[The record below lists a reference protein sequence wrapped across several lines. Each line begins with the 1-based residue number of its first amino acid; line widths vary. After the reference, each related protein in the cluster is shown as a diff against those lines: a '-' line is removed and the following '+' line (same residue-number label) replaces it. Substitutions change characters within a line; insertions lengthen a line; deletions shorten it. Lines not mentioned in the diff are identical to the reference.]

1 MSDSANRWRTVEE
14 LYHAA
19 AGLSSAE
26 RAAFLEGACADA
38 EVRRD
43 VQSLLEAQAAGDNL
57 LERPALDYAG
67 GPISQGAM
75 VGVYRVEE
83 KIGAGGMGEVY
94 RATDTRLHRSVA
106 LKVLPSVYAGD
117 PEWLGRFQ
125 REARVLASLNHPHI
139 AAIYGLENGALVME
153 LVEGPTLAERIGKG
167 PMPLAE
173 ALVMAGQ
180 IAEALEYAH
189 EKGVIHRDLK
199 PANIKISSEHAVK
212 VLDFGLAKV
221 AISSDDSATLT
232 ATRAGAILGTPAYM
246 APEQAQGKEVDRRAD
261 IWAFGVVL
269 FEMLTGRSVFS
280 GASSVEVLAAVV
292 RDDPPWQDLPADT
305 PASTRKLLKRC
316 LDKNPRERLRDI
328 GEARIAIR
336 EAASGETGELPSP
349 ASARPNRLLAAA
361 LIVSCAVSA
370 GALLWASGWF
380 RAKPVP
386 LGAARV
392 QIAFPEGTTPWSSQH
407 EPNVALSADG
417 RMVAFVADSL
427 GTYYLWVQA
436 MDTAIAQRLEDTQ
449 GAHFPFWSP
458 DGKAVA
464 FFADGALKR
473 ASLDGHT
480 ETICPFMG
488 YGGTWN
494 AEGTI
499 VFSAGFPGVLMRVP
513 ASGGRPLPL
522 TRLNSGS
529 GEVAHVWPQFLPDGR
544 HFLYLAA
551 GGTVN
556 GAVYVQELG
565 SDRRSLVL
573 QTPWRVSYA
582 SGYLLFV
589 QQQKLYAQS
598 FDLGHFGLHG
608 EPAPVVQRLNA
619 DLGDRGTLA
628 GMASFGLSENGV
640 LAYRADE
647 SPQVL
652 KQFAW
657 YDRAGRSLSTVGDPA
672 DYTSPALSPDGR
684 WLAVGVRDQTS
695 RSRDI
700 WLLDLLRGTKVRL
713 TNDPGDDMNPIW
725 SPDGSRIAFTS
736 DRAGHRDLYI
746 KSPFGTAREELLAAA
761 GLNAGKNTEDW
772 SPDGKWIAY
781 NTWPGAQRLEL
792 FSLETRKTQP
802 YNLAQSSGARFS
814 PDAKWVA
821 YRSSESG
828 RTEIYVQPF
837 PATGAR
843 WQISTA
849 GGEEAAWTGDG
860 RELFYSTGSKPA
872 KIMAVD
878 IAVKNG
884 AIQAGIARALFSVKL
899 DAPLVRCRWVVSR
912 DGTKFLAAVPWEE
925 RPAVVSLSVIHNWPA
940 LLEKR

>member
-26 RAAFLEGACADA
+26 RAAFLERACADA
-38 EVRRD
+38 EVRRE
-43 VQSLLEAQAAGDNL
+43 VQSLLEARAAGDNL

-67 GPISQGAM
+67 GPISPGAM

-139 AAIYGLENGALVME
+139 AAIHGMENGALVME
-153 LVEGPTLAERIGKG
+153 LVEGPTLAERLGKG
-167 PMPLAE
+167 RMPLPE
-173 ALVMAGQ
+173 ALVVAGQ
-180 IAEALEYAH
+180 IADALEYAH

-199 PANIKISSEHAVK
+199 PANIKISAEHAVK
-212 VLDFGLAKV
+212 VLDFGLAKAV
-221 AISSDDSATLT
+221 IPGGDSATLT

-246 APEQAQGKEVDRRAD
+246 APEQAQGIEVDKRAD

-269 FEMLTGRSVFS
+269 FEMLTGRSMFS

-305 PASTRKLLKRC
+305 PAATRKLLKRC

-328 GEARIAIR
+328 GEVRIAIR
-336 EAASGETGELPSP
+336 EAASGETVEPPSTT
-349 ASARPNRLLAAA
+349 AAKTNRLLAAA
-361 LIVSCAVSA
+361 LVVSCAVSV

-386 LGAARV
+386 LGAARLE
-392 QIAFPEGTTPWSSQH
+392 IAFPEGTAPWSSQPV
-407 EPNVALSADG
+407 PNLALSADG
-417 RMVAFVADSL
+417 KMLAFVADSL

-436 MDTAIAQRLEDTQ
+436 MDTGLAHRLEDTQ
-449 GAHFPFWSP
+449 GAHLPFWSP

-480 ETICPFMG
+480 ETICPSMG
-488 YGGTWN
+488 LGGTWN

-513 ASGGRPLPL
+513 AAGGQPLPV
-522 TRLNSGS
+522 TRLDSGN

-551 GGTVN
+551 GGAVN

-565 SDRRSLVL
+565 SNRRSLVL
-573 QTPWRVSYA
+573 KTPWRVSYA

-589 QQQKLYAQS
+589 QQQKLYAQP
-598 FDLGHFGLHG
+598 FDLGRFGLHG
-608 EPAPVVQRLNA
+608 EAATVVQRLNA
-619 DLGDRGTLA
+619 DLGERGVHA
-628 GMASFGLSENGV
+628 GTASFSLSENGV

-652 KQFAW
+652 KQLTW
-657 YDRAGRSLSTVGDPA
+657 HDRAGRPRGTVGDPA
-672 DYTSPALSPDGR
+672 DYTSPALSPDGH

-695 RSRDI
+695 RSRDV
-700 WLLDLLRGTKVRL
+700 WLLDLLRGTKVRM
-713 TNDPGDDMNPIW
+713 TNDPGDDLSPIW
-725 SPDGSRIAFTS
+725 SPDGSRIVFTS

-781 NTWPGAQRLEL
+781 NTWPGAQHLEL
-792 FSLETRKTQP
+792 FSLETLKTQP
-802 YNLAQSSGARFS
+802 YNLAQSAAARFS
-814 PDAKWVA
+814 PDGKWVA
-821 YRSSESG
+821 YRSGESG

-849 GGEEAAWTGDG
+849 GGEEAAWSGDG
-860 RELFYSTGSKPA
+860 KELFYSTGAMAA

-878 IAVKNG
+878 IAVKND
-884 AIQAGIARALFSVKL
+884 AMQAGIPHALFSVKL
-899 DAPLVRCRWVVSR
+899 EAILSRCRWVVTR
-912 DGTKFLAAVPWEE
+912 DGTKFLAAVPREE

>member
-1 MSDSANRWRTVEE
+1 MSDSADHWRNVEE
-14 LYHAA
+14 LYQAA
-19 AGLSSAE
+19 AGRAPAE
-26 RAAFLEGACADA
+26 RAAFLKGACADA
-38 EVRRD
+38 EMRRE
-43 VQSLLEAQAAGDNL
+43 VQSLLEAQAAGDDL

-167 PMPLAE
+167 PIPLAE
-173 ALVMAGQ
+173 ALAMAGQ

-199 PANIKISSEHAVK
+199 PANIKISSEHAAK
-212 VLDFGLAKV
+212 VLDFGLAKA
-221 AISSDDSATLT
+221 AIPSDDSATLT

-246 APEQAQGKEVDRRAD
+246 APEQAQGKEVDKRAD

-269 FEMLTGRSVFS
+269 FEMLTGRNLFS

-292 RDDPPWQDLPADT
+292 RDDPPWQDLPAGT

-336 EAASGETGELPSP
+336 EAASGETVEPPS
-349 ASARPNRLLAAA
+349 ATAGKANRLWAAA
-361 LIVSCAVSA
+361 LVLSCAVSA

-380 RAKPVP
+380 RAKPVL
-386 LGAARV
+386 LGAARLN
-392 QIAFPEGTTPWSSQH
+392 IAFPEGTAPWSSQP
-407 EPNVALSADG
+407 EPNLALSADG
-417 RMVAFVADSL
+417 KMVAFVADSL

-436 MDTAIAQRLEDTQ
+436 MDTGIAQRLQDTQ

-464 FFADGALKR
+464 FFADGVLKR

-480 ETICPFMG
+480 ETICPSMG
-488 YGGTWN
+488 FGGTWN

-513 ASGGRPLPL
+513 ATGGQPLPV
-522 TRLNSGS
+522 TRMDSGS
-529 GEVAHVWPQFLPDGR
+529 GEASHVWPQFLPDGR

-551 GGTVN
+551 GGAAN

-565 SDRRSLVL
+565 SNRRSLVL
-573 QTPWRVSYA
+573 KTPWRVSYA
-582 SGYLLFV
+582 SGSLLFV
-589 QQQKLYAQS
+589 QQQKLYAQP
-598 FDLGHFGLHG
+598 FDLGRSGLHG
-608 EPAPVVQRLNA
+608 EPVPVVQRINA
-619 DLGDRGTLA
+619 DLSERGTLA
-628 GMASFGLSENGV
+628 GMASFSLSENGV

-647 SPQVL
+647 SPLVL
-652 KQFAW
+652 KQLTW
-657 YDRAGRSLSTVGDPA
+657 YDRAGQPLSTVGDPA
-672 DYTSPALSPDGR
+672 DYASPALSPDGH
-684 WLAVGVRDQTS
+684 WLAVGVRDPAS

-713 TNDPGDDMNPIW
+713 TNDPGDDLSPIW

-746 KSPFGTAREELLAAA
+746 KSPFGTAREELIAAA

-781 NTWPGAQRLEL
+781 NTWPGAQHLEL
-792 FSLETRKTQP
+792 FSLETRKPQP
-802 YNLAQSSGARFS
+802 YTLAQSASARFS
-814 PDAKWVA
+814 PDGKWVA
-821 YRSSESG
+821 YRSGETG

-849 GGEEAAWTGDG
+849 GGEEAAWSGDG
-860 RELFYSTGSKPA
+860 RELFYSAGNKAA
-872 KIMAVD
+872 KIMAVN

-884 AIQAGIARALFSVKL
+884 AIQAGIPRALFSVKL
-899 DAPLVRCRWVVSR
+899 DAPLLRCRWVVSR
-912 DGTKFLAAVPWEE
+912 DGARFLVSVPQEE